1 MLSKKKFIISP
12 FGELIWKIQ
21 VQEFKK
27 KKMLSIS
34 TKIPKKA
41 KKPGSLQPVLPL
53 VPEKLPS
60 VVDEDKGNF
69 ITFELKLRVGAPNN
83 ATCPMHSL
91 RLKTK

>member
-12 FGELIWKIQ
+12 FGELIRKIQ

-60 VVDEDKGNF
+60 VDEDKGNF
-69 ITFELKLRVGAPNN
+69 ITFELKLRVGVQYADF
-83 ATCPMHSL
+83 
-91 RLKTK
+91 

>member
-12 FGELIWKIQ
+12 FGELIRKIQ

-27 KKMLSIS
+27 NKMLSIS

-60 VVDEDKGNF
+60 VDEDKSNF